1 MLDVVSVHYGSSDSS
16 VVYKGT
22 TKVVSRFC
30 VCVLYVTYVSVC
42 KCIKTVC
49 FSTSSI
55 TYIFNLSAQCP
66 TPKVM

>member
-42 KCIKTVC
+42 KCIKTDYKSV
-49 FSTSSI
+49 FQHH
-55 TYIFNLSAQCP
+55 L
-66 TPKVM
+66 